1 MKGDIDLLPGF
12 WKQVLLHSLIPDFY
26 SPTSPLSVP
35 SDLPKGK
42 YKPRFVAFQVPVLI
56 DSQTLGSL
64 GSTCFLPSSLITY
77 IIIQTT
83 HTHIE
88 QVKQV
93 SFARYHSLDAV
104 ENDPGFNDVKPDV

>member
-1 MKGDIDLLPGF
+1 M
-12 WKQVLLHSLIPDFY
+12 
-26 SPTSPLSVP
+26 P
-35 SDLPKGK
+35 SDLAKGK
-42 YKPRFVAFQVPVLI
+42 YKPRFVVFQVPVLI

-77 IIIQTT
+77 ILIQTT

-93 SFARYHSLDAV
+93 SFPRYHSLAGLDAV
-104 ENDPGFNDVKPDV
+104 ENDLGFNDIKPDV